1 MSFGTQ
7 RSAKNRRATRQFD
20 ACATDTPT
28 SSTRSISLY
37 GSASVHF
44 LAPTTDSVSAAMQ
57 ILDAANSL
65 NFISQFHPP
74 DRMDAAQHTFDGLL
88 WRRDAGVTG
97 FLGLANRTSE
107 SVQV

>member
-1 MSFGTQ
+1 MSFGAQ

-20 ACATDTPT
+20 ACATDNPT
-28 SSTRSISLY
+28 TSTRSISLY

-65 NFISQFHPP
+65 NFIISFIRQIAWMPRSIP
-74 DRMDAAQHTFDGLL
+74 SMAC
-88 WRRDAGVTG
+88 GVVAT
-97 FLGLANRTSE
+97 RE
-107 SVQV
+107 SLVF